1 MAEALPDAQSA
12 VPHTATAP
20 MRPDLIFVI
29 GVPPS
34 SHHCIF
40 ELPQCFL
47 TVGESPIH
55 LLFSLPYF
63 VPPGNSGRGSLRGG
77 RKARQ
82 DEHDLLIPDGTR
94 CASAPR
100 SLPVSARTKNPPGP
114 TMQERP

>member
-63 VPPGNSGRGSLRGG
+63 VPPGNSGRGSLRGR

-82 DEHDLLIPDGTR
+82 DEHDLLIPDGT
-94 CASAPR
+94 SILLQDQP
-100 SLPVSARTKNPPGP
+100 LLTVDQHVGPG
-114 TMQERP
+114 RLA